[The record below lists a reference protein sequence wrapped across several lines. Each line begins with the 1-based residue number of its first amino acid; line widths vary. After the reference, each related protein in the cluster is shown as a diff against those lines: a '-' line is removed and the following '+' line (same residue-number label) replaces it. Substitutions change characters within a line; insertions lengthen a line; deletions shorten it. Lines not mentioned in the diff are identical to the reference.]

1 MRHNHLPTIYYS
13 TFFPNTKPRVIITT
27 YIRRCFAKRV
37 FENTP
42 YVSLCYIYTM
52 YVCTGLTFYFTSCF
66 SVLSWYLF
74 ILMFACVLLLPMY
87 LSEMTNKAVQ
97 SINQSIIKVEISE
110 YISNFTHSENTF
122 PDSKIGW
129 LDVGPTSGRQ
139 NRRWANVGPTD
150 SAVWVNMHGCNYLS
164 MLGLTLISNDKRGPQ
179 VE

>member
-1 MRHNHLPTIYYS
+1 MRHLSEIPLKRRVVVWKVLYWTRCMRHNHLPTIYYS

-74 ILMFACVLLLPMY
+74 ILMFACVLLLAMY

-97 SINQSIIKVEISE
+97 SINQSIIKVDISE
-110 YISNFTHSENTF
+110 YISNFYPFWEYIPRQQN
-122 PDSKIGW
+122 W
-129 LDVGPTSGRQ
+129 LA
-139 NRRWANVGPTD
+139 RRWANVGTTVPT
-150 SAVWVNMHGCNYLS
+150 
-164 MLGLTLISNDKRGPQ
+164 LGQRWANRQCCLG
-179 VE
+179 